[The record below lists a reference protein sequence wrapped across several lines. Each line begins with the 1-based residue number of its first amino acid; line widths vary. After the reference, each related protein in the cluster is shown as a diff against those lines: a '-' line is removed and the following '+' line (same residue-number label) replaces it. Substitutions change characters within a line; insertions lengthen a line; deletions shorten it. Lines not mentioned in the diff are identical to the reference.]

1 MVREIIFYQN
11 KIHFWLE
18 IYVLTLKWKV
28 SKLLNINNVID

>member
-18 IYVLTLKWKV
+18 NSVLTLKWKV